1 MKATV
6 TIEQRIIELVRS
18 LPLVKQKQILD
29 FAEFIGNQNKQK
41 DTLNPDRQ
49 SSISALE
56 LAGDLIGSL
65 DIGGDISLQKHEL
78 KNQNL
83 A

>member
-1 MKATV
+1 MKATI
-6 TIEQRIIELVRS
+6 TIEQRITELVRS
-18 LPLVKQKQILD
+18 LPLNKQKQILD
-29 FAEFIGNQNKQK
+29 FAEFICSQNKQK
-41 DTLNPDRQ
+41 EIPHSDHNPM
-49 SSISALE
+49 SALE

-65 DIGGDISLQKHEL
+65 EVGGDLSLKKHEL

>member
-1 MKATV
+1 MKATI
-6 TIEQRIIELVRS
+6 TIEQRIIELIKS
-18 LPLVKQKQILD
+18 LPLAKQKQILD
-29 FAEFIGNQNKQK
+29 FVEFICSQN
-41 DTLNPDRQ
+41 NPKETSQ
-49 SSISALE
+49 SESKPIFALE

-65 DIGGDISLQKHEL
+65 DIGGDLSLKKHEL

>member
-1 MKATV
+1 MKV
-6 TIEQRIIELVRS
+6 TITLEQRIIELVRS
-18 LPLVKQKQILD
+18 LPLTKQKQVLD
-29 FAEFIGNQNKQK
+29 FAEFICSQNTPKE
-41 DTLNPDRQ
+41 TPHSDRQ
-49 SSISALE
+49 SISALE

-65 DIGGDISLQKHEL
+65 DIGGDLSLKKHEL

>member
-1 MKATV
+1 MKATI

-18 LPLVKQKQILD
+18 LPLAKQKQILD
-29 FAEFIGNQNKQK
+29 FAEFICSQN
-41 DTLNPDRQ
+41 NPKEIPHFN
-49 SSISALE
+49 SNPISALD

-65 DIGGDISLQKHEL
+65 DIGGDLSLKKHEL
-78 KNQNL
+78 KNQNP

>member
-1 MKATV
+1 MKATI

-18 LPLVKQKQILD
+18 LPLAKQKQILD
-29 FAEFIGNQNKQK
+29 FAEFICSQNQQK
-41 DTLNPDRQ
+41 DILNPDNKP
-49 SSISALE
+49 ISALE

-65 DIGGDISLQKHEL
+65 DIGGDLSLKKHEL
-78 KNQNL
+78 KNQKS

>member
-1 MKATV
+1 MNATI

-18 LPLVKQKQILD
+18 LPLAKQKQILD
-29 FAEFIGNQNKQK
+29 FTEFICSQNTPKE
-41 DTLNPDRQ
+41 TTHPDRKP
-49 SSISALE
+49 ISALE

-65 DIGGDISLQKHEL
+65 DIGGDLSLKKHEL
-78 KNQNL
+78 KNQNS

>member
-1 MKATV
+1 MKAT
-6 TIEQRIIELVRS
+6 IAIKQRIMELVKS
-18 LPLVKQKQILD
+18 LPLAKQKQILD
-29 FAEFIGNQNKQK
+29 FVEFIGSQNKQK
-41 DTLNPDRQ
+41 DTLQ
-49 SSISALE
+49 SESKPISALE

-65 DIGGDISLQKHEL
+65 DIGGDLSLKKHEL

>member
-1 MKATV
+1 MKATL

-18 LPLVKQKQILD
+18 LPLDKQKQILD
-29 FAEFIGNQNKQK
+29 FAEFICSQNNPKN
-41 DTLNPDRQ
+41 TLNSDSKP
-49 SSISALE
+49 ISALE

-65 DIGGDISLQKHEL
+65 DIGGELSLKKLEL
-78 KNQNL
+78 KNQNP

>member
-1 MKATV
+1 MKAIITV
-6 TIEQRIIELVRS
+6 EQRIIELVRS
-18 LPLVKQKQILD
+18 LPLAKQKQILD
-29 FAEFIGNQNKQK
+29 FAEFICSQNNPKE
-41 DTLNPDRQ
+41 TLHSNSKP
-49 SSISALE
+49 ISALE

-65 DIGGDISLQKHEL
+65 DIGGDLSLKKHEL

>member
-49 SSISALE
+49 SISALE

>member
-1 MKATV
+1 MSATI

-18 LPLVKQKQILD
+18 VPLAKQKQILD
-29 FAEFIGNQNKQK
+29 FAEFICIQN
-41 DTLNPDRQ
+41 NPKETPHFN
-49 SSISALE
+49 SKPISALD

-65 DIGGDISLQKHEL
+65 DIGGDLSLKKHEL
-78 KNQNL
+78 KNQNP